1 MKFLDI
7 ISSKIFIKTL
17 SILEFVFYGYII
29 YSRIELIKSILAI
42 DKQIRDLISLIDYEN
57 GWSFIFLFLLLIS
70 CALTFHSRKSAWLI
84 KQIGL
89 ICLLAT
95 LSHTLS
101 YSMIIVPL
109 LAIYYSINKV
119 SDQFGINKS
128 EKIKYYLISL
138 ACSISLLAGSAF
150 IPLLEY

>member
-1 MKFLDI
+1 MKFI
-7 ISSKIFIKTL
+7 EFIASKKFIRNL
-17 SILEFVFYGYII
+17 AILELLLYGYII

-42 DKQIRDLISLIDYEN
+42 DKQIRDLISFIDYEN

-70 CALTFHSRKSAWLI
+70 CALTFQSRKAAWLI

-95 LSHTLS
+95 LSHTLT
-101 YSMIIVPL
+101 YWMIIVAL

-119 SDQFGINKS
+119 SAQFGIKNS

-138 ACSISLLAGSAF
+138 ACSIGLLAGYVF